1 MGEKLRLNDFAT
13 GPFVRAFTWCASD
26 GKDSSRPP
34 NGPYSLIPG
43 KSFVASMTTFPSS
56 PVTFE
61 SASSMAPDGTATS
74 TASASDASPPSGP
87 SSVTSCPAFRQRAA
101 SPPPTV
107 PLPTVVI
114 LMAQM
119 LPERG
124 GTLRDEWRATGLGGQ
139 RQCGEERDE
148 STAGSTDP

>member
-13 GPFVRAFTWCASD
+13 GPFVRAFGWGGSD
-26 GKDSSRPP
+26 GKDSARAP
-34 NGPYSLIPG
+34 NGRYSLIPR

-107 PLPTVVI
+107 PLPTFVI
-114 LMAQM
+114 LIAQM
-119 LPERG
+119 LPGRR
-124 GTLRDEWRATGLGGQ
+124 GTLRDEWRATGWAGSG
-139 RQCGEERDE
+139 QCGDERDE
-148 STAGSTDP
+148 S